1 MADFDVENDT
11 TPKLP
16 YAAVGYLPSIA
27 ALKTAITGSGVAA
40 SYPASRLLQMT
51 KNDLIY
57 VCRVHGISVV
67 GL

>member
-27 ALKTAITGSGVAA
+27 ALKTAISGSGVSA
-40 SYPASRLLQMT
+40 SYPAATLRAMS

-57 VCRVHGISVV
+57 VCRLHGIAVT